1 MDRIDKD
8 ELREA
13 QPSEA
18 TREGREARARRRRY
32 VRPPVDIYSTATE
45 MVVLA
50 DMPGVE
56 KGDLDITIERD
67 ELVIEARAAGRA
79 EEESSLPWGY
89 YRRFKLKTAF
99 DREGIAA
106 SLEGG
111 IARIT
116 LPKAA
121 SEQAR
126 KVKID

>member
-13 QPSEA
+13 QQSEA
-18 TREGREARARRRRY
+18 TREAREVRARRRRY
-32 VRPPVDIYSTATE
+32 VRPPVDIYSTESE

-50 DMPGVE
+50 DMPGVQ
-56 KGDLDITIERD
+56 KSDLEVTVERD

-79 EEESSLPWGY
+79 EQESTLPWGY

-99 DREGIAA
+99 DRERISAALENGIV
-106 SLEGG
+106 
-111 IARIT
+111 RIT

-121 SEQAR
+121 SEQTR
-126 KVKID
+126 KVKVD